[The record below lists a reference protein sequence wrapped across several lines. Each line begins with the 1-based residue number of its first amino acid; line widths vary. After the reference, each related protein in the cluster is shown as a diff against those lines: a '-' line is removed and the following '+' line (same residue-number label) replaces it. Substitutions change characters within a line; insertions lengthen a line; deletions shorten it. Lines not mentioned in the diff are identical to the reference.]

1 MRANTMKR
9 IGVFAALGLVLLV
22 LWSEPRLEAQ
32 AVVAERE
39 QVTLGSVRVGD
50 RMVSVMIAYQ
60 ADSALLVAA
69 VPGSDGNP
77 RYSPLIGSTYRGV
90 HSFRL
95 DVLSPHS
102 SDEMW
107 IRTSEPRSEV
117 LAYYHFGAETA
128 LTQFGR
134 IKLLETPFPEHLSGG
149 PVPFPK
155 EDPNASQ
162 LRASFYHY
170 DDK

>member
-1 MRANTMKR
+1 MRVNPMEK
-9 IGVFAALGLVLLV
+9 IGAFAVVGFALIV
-22 LWSEPRLEAQ
+22 LWYEPRVEAQ
-32 AVVAERE
+32 VFVADRE
-39 QVTLGSVRVGD
+39 QATLGSVRVGD
-50 RMVSVMIAYQ
+50 RTVSVMIAYQ

-69 VPGSDGNP
+69 VSGGDGNP
-77 RYSPLIGSTYRGV
+77 RYIPLIGSTYRGV

-95 DVLSPHS
+95 DVLSPDS

-107 IRTSEPRSEV
+107 IRMSGPRSEV
-117 LAYYHFGAETA
+117 LAYYRFGAETA

-134 IKLLETPFPEHLSGG
+134 VKLLETPFPEHLSGG

-155 EDPNASQ
+155 EGPDASQ